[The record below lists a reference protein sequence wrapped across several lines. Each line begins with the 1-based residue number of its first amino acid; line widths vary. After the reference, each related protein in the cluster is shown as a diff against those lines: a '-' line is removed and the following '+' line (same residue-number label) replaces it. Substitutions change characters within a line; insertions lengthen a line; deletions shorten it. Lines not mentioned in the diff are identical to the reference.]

1 MPDDPPRKLRAAVV
15 ALILAYNVECMRLGA
30 TAAADPWPFVLEF
43 AYNSNDPDVL
53 RLVLELEHW
62 YLQCEIERRYAADE
76 DDFMSSD
83 LRMFE
88 LNTVHITGRLTC
100 DPELRY
106 TGNGTA
112 VTTLRIAHGRDDKVG
127 YFDVVVWEKIAEFC
141 ATNLGKGRPICVE
154 GRLQQRSWEKDGQK
168 RNTVEIVA
176 FRVHSMDWP
185 ADRDQ
190 PDEYEPPD
198 EAPDPSAEPAK
209 SANPADDDDVPF

>member
-1 MPDDPPRKLRAAVV
+1 MATVV
-15 ALILAYNVECMRLGA
+15 ALIVAYNLECMRLGA
-30 TAAADPWPFVLEF
+30 APAVEPWPFALEF
-43 AYNSNDPDVL
+43 AYHSDDPAVM
-53 RLVLELEHW
+53 RLVLELEYW
-62 YLQCEIERRYAADE
+62 TLQCEIERCYAADTEKTE
-76 DDFMSSD
+76 DDMSD

-88 LNTVHITGRLTC
+88 LNHVTLTGRLTF

-106 TGNGTA
+106 TGKGTA

-127 YFDVVVWEKIAEFC
+127 FYDVVVWEKTAEWC

-185 ADRDQ
+185 KDRDR

-198 EAPDPSAEPAK
+198 EADPTAEPAK
-209 SANPADDDDVPF
+209 PANPADDDDIPF